1 MDKIVALND
10 KVEAS
15 IVSLTKVGR
24 SVRTVD
30 WQEKIATCLESF
42 KVEIDE
48 IRGSNHIIIIKE
60 KASKQFLELTIEVNE
75 NIDKAFRW
83 LDRIK
88 GNRTTLE
95 AGNN

>member
-48 IRGSNHIIIIKE
+48 IRQSNNIITKE
-60 KASKQFLELTIEVNE
+60 KESKQCLELTIEVNE